1 MAYNRCPNS
10 PGDRANS
17 PRSHSPCCSAYPES
31 QANGI
36 PQHSGSSCHAAE
48 PTPPFCRQPHDTTN
62 GVLPLTSGALGCFR
76 FETNPD
82 KLTVN
87 ICAQSYECMFSF
99 LLGECLGEEQL
110 ALVVRDIHPLR
121 NWPTVSQSVS
131 CFFYCCYC
139 CQYYFF
145 SFF

>member
-1 MAYNRCPNS
+1 MES
-10 PGDRANS
+10 PSTVVLHAMQLSLHLLSADNHTT
-17 PRSHSPCCSAYPES
+17 PQTVFSHSRLLEC
-31 QANGI
+31 
-36 PQHSGSSCHAAE
+36 
-48 PTPPFCRQPHDTTN
+48 
-62 GVLPLTSGALGCFR
+62 GALGCFR

-121 NWPTVSQSVS
+121 NWPTVS
-131 CFFYCCYC
+131 
-139 CQYYFF
+139 
-145 SFF
+145 